1 MAEAGDCSGRHDID
15 DDEKVTADDEDG
27 KKAAEEEE
35 GEPAPEVKAVELGNG
50 GGDSDARF
58 EQLEGAGALSLS
70 PSANAQLAV
79 EGDTSVA
86 EPAQSLLLPRMD
98 SDGTIGGVG
107 GMHAKQEEAGGAAEC

>member
-98 SDGTIGGVG
+98 SDGTIGGAG
-107 GMHAKQEEAGGAAEC
+107 GMRVKQEEAGGAAEC